1 MRYLLVN
8 PTRNITH
15 QKTVKNITITTALV
29 FIICIIST
37 DIYAEE
43 KYVYAQIEGTPDQR
57 IGVEVLKIAYQRLDL
72 GVEFIFFPA
81 KRALNRSSSGLVDG
95 EVHRIW
101 KIGEDYPTLL
111 RVPTPINVLETTAF
125 THVDNHFLTRSC
137 DDLKAYSIVRVRGV
151 RHSELCSAGFK
162 DVTELFDSS
171 KLIRFLALKRTD
183 IGIDARINGLIY
195 AKRLK
200 LSHLVK
206 AIPTPLKTLLLYH
219 YVHEKN
225 KHLIPL
231 LDTEFKKMVKSGE
244 MKLIRENKIAQI
256 LSEIE

>member
-1 MRYLLVN
+1 M
-8 PTRNITH
+8 
-15 QKTVKNITITTALV
+15 
-29 FIICIIST
+29 
-37 DIYAEE
+37 
-43 KYVYAQIEGTPDQR
+43 
-57 IGVEVLKIAYQRLDL
+57 
-72 GVEFIFFPA
+72 EFVFFPA
-81 KRALNRSSSGLVDG
+81 KRALAQSSKGLVDG

-111 RVPTPINVLETTAF
+111 RVPTAINVLETTAF
-125 THVDNHFLTRSC
+125 MHIDNHFMAQSC

-151 RHSELCSAGFK
+151 RHSELCSAGIK
-162 DVTELFDSS
+162 DVIELPESAN
-171 KLIRFLALKRTD
+171 LVRFLALKRSD
-183 IGIDARINGLIY
+183 IGLDARINGLIY
-195 AKRLK
+195 TKRLK

-206 AIPTPLKTLLLYH
+206 ANPTPLKTLPLYH

-231 LDTEFKKMVKSGE
+231 LDTEFQKMVKSGE